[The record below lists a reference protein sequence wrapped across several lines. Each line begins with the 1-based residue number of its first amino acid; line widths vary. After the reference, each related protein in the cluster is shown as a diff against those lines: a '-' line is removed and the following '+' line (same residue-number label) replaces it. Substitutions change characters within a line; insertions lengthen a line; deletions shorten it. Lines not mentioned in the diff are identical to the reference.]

1 MKTKSLTGTPWEL
14 VKMFL
19 VSETESVTPSPS
31 CFSSAVRKK
40 LEERQG
46 DVALLLNAHVPL

>member
-31 CFSSAVRKK
+31 CFSSAVWKK